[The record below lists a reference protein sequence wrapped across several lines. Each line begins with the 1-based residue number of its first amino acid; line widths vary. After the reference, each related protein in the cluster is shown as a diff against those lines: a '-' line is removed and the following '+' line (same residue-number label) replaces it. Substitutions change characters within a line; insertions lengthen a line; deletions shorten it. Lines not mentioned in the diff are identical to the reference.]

1 MHRTWP
7 IIFLFPLALLVFA
20 GPSPALAQDSQPPAV
35 ASAPLTLFTAYPGE
49 VVGIGE
55 SATLNLTLQAS
66 TVAQTVQIEMKQ
78 IPEGWTATF
87 QGGGHIVSSVFV
99 EPGTDATVSLRLDQP
114 ANVKPGTYNFDVLA
128 TGQGTQVDLPIVLT
142 IKSKLPPKLS
152 MTTQL
157 PTLQGSPSTTFR
169 YDVSVKNE
177 GDEDLTVS
185 MSSNAPGDF
194 QVTYSLSGQ
203 DVTSF
208 PLPANQTKTI
218 SVQAKPVSGISA
230 GNYPI
235 TVNAQGGDAQA
246 NLNLTAQVTGQ
257 SQLTVTSPD
266 GNLSG
271 QANAGKA
278 SAVNVVLRN
287 TGTAPALGVQLSAS
301 APSGWNVTFSPQTIA
316 EIPPGQQ
323 VEVSAN
329 IQPTDKAV
337 AGDYMVT
344 VNAQPSDGS
353 SQSTADFR
361 ITVLTSTLWGIVGIA
376 LIAVALGVVAL
387 AVVRFGRR

>member
-7 IIFLFPLALLVFA
+7 ILLLIPLALLAFA
-20 GPSPALAQDSQPPAV
+20 KPSPALAQDAQPPAV
-35 ASAPLTLFTAYPGE
+35 ASNPLTLFTSYPGE
-49 VVGIGE
+49 VVGLGE
-55 SATLNLTLQAS
+55 SADLSLTLQAS
-66 TVAQTVQIEMKQ
+66 SVPQTVQIEMKQ
-78 IPEGWTATF
+78 LPEGWTATF
-87 QGGGHIVSSVFV
+87 QGGGHIVNSVYV
-99 EPGTDATVSLRLDQP
+99 EPGKDATVSLRLDQP

-128 TGQGTQVDLPIVLT
+128 TGQNTQVDLPIQLT
-142 IKSKLPPKLS
+142 VKSKLPPKLS

-169 YDVSVKNE
+169 YNVSLKNE
-177 GDEDLTVS
+177 GDEDLNVT
-185 MSSNAPGDF
+185 MSANAPSDF

-203 DVTSF
+203 EVTSF
-208 PLPANQTKTI
+208 PLPANQTKQI
-218 SVQAKPVSGISA
+218 SVEAKPVSSISA

-235 TVNAQGGDAQA
+235 TIDAQGGDAQA
-246 NLNLTAQVTGQ
+246 NLALTAQVTGQ

-271 QANAGKA
+271 QANAGKT
-278 SAVNVVLRN
+278 SAINVVLRN
-287 TGTAPALGVQLSAS
+287 TGSAPALGVQLSAS
-301 APSGWNVTFSPQTIA
+301 PPSGWDVTFSPQQVA

-323 VEVSAN
+323 VEVTAN

-344 VNAQPSDGS
+344 VKAQPSDGS
-353 SQSTADFR
+353 SQSADFR

>member
-7 IIFLFPLALLVFA
+7 IIFLIPLALLAF
-20 GPSPALAQDSQPPAV
+20 GKPSPALAQDAQPPAV
-35 ASAPLTLFTAYPGE
+35 ATNQLTLFTAYPGE

-66 TVAQTVQIEMKQ
+66 SVAQTVQLEMKQ
-78 IPEGWTATF
+78 IPDGWTATF
-87 QGGGHIVSSVFV
+87 QGGGHIVDSVYV
-99 EPGTDATVSLRLDQP
+99 EPGKDATVSLRLDQP

-128 TGQGTQVDLPIVLT
+128 KSQNTQVDLPIELT

-169 YDVSVKNE
+169 YNVSLKNE
-177 GDEDLTVS
+177 GDEDLNIT
-185 MSSNAPGDF
+185 MSANAPSDF
-194 QVTYSLSGQ
+194 QMSYTLSGQ
-203 DVTSF
+203 EVTSF
-208 PLPANQTKTI
+208 PLPANQTKQV
-218 SVQAKPVSGISA
+218 SVEAKPVSGISA

-246 NLNLTAQVTGQ
+246 NLDLTAQVTGQ

-271 QANAGKA
+271 QAYAGK
-278 SAVNVVLRN
+278 SSSINVVVRN
-287 TGTAPALGVQLSAS
+287 TGTAPAQGIQLSAS
-301 APSGWNVTFSPQTIA
+301 PPSGWNVTFSPQAIA
-316 EIPPGQQ
+316 DIPAGQQ
-323 VEVSAN
+323 VQVTAN

-344 VNAQPSDGS
+344 VKAQPSGGS
-353 SQSTADFR
+353 SQSADFR
-361 ITVLTSTLWGIVGIA
+361 ITVLTSTLWGIAGIA

>member
-1 MHRTWP
+1 
-7 IIFLFPLALLVFA
+7 
-20 GPSPALAQDSQPPAV
+20 
-35 ASAPLTLFTAYPGE
+35 
-49 VVGIGE
+49 
-55 SATLNLTLQAS
+55 
-66 TVAQTVQIEMKQ
+66 
-78 IPEGWTATF
+78 
-87 QGGGHIVSSVFV
+87 
-99 EPGTDATVSLRLDQP
+99 
-114 ANVKPGTYNFDVLA
+114 
-128 TGQGTQVDLPIVLT
+128 
-142 IKSKLPPKLS
+142 
-152 MTTQL
+152 
-157 PTLQGSPSTTFR
+157 
-169 YDVSVKNE
+169 
-177 GDEDLTVS
+177 
-185 MSSNAPGDF
+185 
-194 QVTYSLSGQ
+194 
-203 DVTSF
+203 
-208 PLPANQTKTI
+208 
-218 SVQAKPVSGISA
+218 
-230 GNYPI
+230 
-235 TVNAQGGDAQA
+235 
-246 NLNLTAQVTGQ
+246 VTGQ

-301 APSGWNVTFSPQTIA
+301 APSGWDVTFSPQTIA

-344 VNAQPSDGS
+344 VKAQPSDGS
-353 SQSTADFR
+353 SQSADFR